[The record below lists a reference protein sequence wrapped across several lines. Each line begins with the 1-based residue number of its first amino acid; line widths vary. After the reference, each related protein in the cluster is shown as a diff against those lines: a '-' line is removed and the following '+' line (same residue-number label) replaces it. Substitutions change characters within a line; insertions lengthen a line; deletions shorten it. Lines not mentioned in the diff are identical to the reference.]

1 MPVLPVFIY
10 GEKIL
15 RKRSVEVAEV
25 TRDLAALAQN
35 MLETMYKAPGI
46 GLAAPQVGKS
56 IRLIVVDVKNYEED
70 EKAPIVFFNPE
81 IIDSSGEVIDEEG
94 CLSFPG
100 LRVRVKRPEFISV
113 KALDLAGKEFTLNNA
128 GGLLSRCIQH
138 EMDHLDGIL
147 FVDRISKADKLLLA
161 AKLKKLAKEKRLS

>member
-1 MPVLPVFIY
+1 MSVLPIFIY

-15 RKRSVEVAEV
+15 RKRSVEVTEV
-25 TRDLAALAQN
+25 TRDLADLAQD

-56 IRLIVVDVKNYEED
+56 IRLIVVDVKSYEED
-70 EKAPIVFFNPE
+70 EKAPLVLFNPE
-81 IIDSSGEVIDEEG
+81 IIDSSGEVFDEEG

-100 LRVRVKRPEFISV
+100 LRVKVKRPEIISV
-113 KALDLAGKEFTLNNA
+113 KALDVTGKEFTLNNA